1 MANEYRE
8 VMETGF
14 HGSIKAL
21 ALLLPIGAIYV
32 IVAGLMNGQ
41 QIGVGFFIVLLFV
54 FAFGAGAYWIFV
66 NKASLTEDT
75 IREEYRF
82 PPGLRSPV
90 EIRYE
95 AIRRFKFHTGV
106 VYIYSPR
113 ACVHVRMG
121 MTDWHHFTRAAYLR
135 ACRAQGRRVPVS
147 GNPLWKRQ
155 ALGTDD
161 EIEAAIAEQG
171 DA

>member
-1 MANEYRE
+1 
-8 VMETGF
+8 MEIES

-32 IVAGLMNGQ
+32 IVTGLMNGQ

-66 NKASLTEDT
+66 NNVSLTEDT
-75 IREEYRF
+75 IREVNRF
-82 PPGLRSPV
+82 LGLRAPI

-95 AIRRFKFHTGV
+95 DVRRFTFYTSA
-106 VYIYSPR
+106 VYIESSNAR
-113 ACVHVRMG
+113 VHIRMS

-135 ACRAQGRRVPVS
+135 ACRAQGRRVPVV

-161 EIEAAIAEQG
+161 KIEAAIAEQG
-171 DA
+171 DT